1 MSDKRILTTVGR
13 ARIGFVSDEEDEAAI
28 VGDEENEDTQETP
41 VVSVSQEAA
50 TVEWWLS

>member
-1 MSDKRILTTVGR
+1 MDRARNGFSSDK
-13 ARIGFVSDEEDEAAI
+13 EDEATV

-41 VVSVSQEAA
+41 VVSVEEVA